1 MILKAKANTSL
12 FKGDV
17 NFLTFRLSQLK
28 PLNHLIKKRWKIDQG
43 ETKRERQVNFWH
55 YTTKS
60 WKITLGRAI
69 RIFFMPTPVRTQL
82 EGGISSSVVATQG
95 RGSVRPTRHFGTSAW
110 RRCTDRQVNACR
122 NSAMQ
127 RLVCLLGM
135 PPFLQHE
142 KTSRQIKELLSQKH
156 NVNGLETVRIKRE
169 SRKCLIY
176 RRTFFVRRKTCI
188 RKIHCEKDF
197 LCYKKEDK
205 TPKIIA
211 LEPLT
216 THS

>member
-1 MILKAKANTSL
+1 MKDRPGRDQKRKTGHFLALYHKELKNHTSKGYKNFFHANPCENT
-12 FKGDV
+12 
-17 NFLTFRLSQLK
+17 
-28 PLNHLIKKRWKIDQG
+28 
-43 ETKRERQVNFWH
+43 
-55 YTTKS
+55 
-60 WKITLGRAI
+60 
-69 RIFFMPTPVRTQL
+69 

-156 NVNGLETVRIKRE
+156 NVNGLETVWIKRE

-211 LEPLT
+211 LEPYYSLLKIRW
-216 THS
+216 

>member
-43 ETKRERQVNFWH
+43 ETKRERQVIFWH

-60 WKITLGRAI
+60 WKITLARAI

-122 NSAMQ
+122 NTAMQ

-142 KTSRQIKELLSQKH
+142 KTSRQIKVLLSQKH
-156 NVNGLETVRIKRE
+156 KVNGLETVRIKRE

-176 RRTFFVRRKTCI
+176 RGLSLLEERLALEKLIVRKTFFVTRKRT
-188 RKIHCEKDF
+188 
-197 LCYKKEDK
+197 K
-205 TPKIIA
+205 TLKLLLWSP
-211 LEPLT
+211 
-216 THS
+216 